1 MVKVAVLGY
10 GTVGSGVVEVL
21 KTNAEL
27 IKERVGEAVEVA
39 YVLDKKEFPGDPIEK
54 IVTHDLDEIMNDEEV
69 KIVVEVMGG
78 VEPAFTFVKRALE
91 AGKHVTTSNKALV
104 AKHGAELLKIAKE
117 NKVNFL
123 FEASVGGGIPIL
135 RALHESL
142 TGDRIDKIVGILNG
156 TTNYMMTK
164 MFYEGADYD
173 AVLKEA
179 QDNGF
184 AERNPEADVEGYD
197 ACRKIA
203 ILASIISGK
212 RAEFEEIHCEGITK
226 ITVDDMKYAKEL
238 GMSIKLLATCK
249 REGEDKFSAIVC
261 PCLLNKTHPLF
272 NVDGVFN
279 SVFVQGNMLG
289 DSMFYGSGAGKL
301 PTASAVVGDIVELAK
316 NLDKDLGFWWNA
328 DKLELTDKGEVAHR
342 FFVRVKD
349 TDKSKVAADFANA
362 KIVEVEGLADEF
374 GFVTE
379 KMEEKVYDEKIKA
392 YEGKVVGMIRV
403 EE

>member
-238 GMSIKLLATCK
+238 GMAIKLLATCK

-349 TDKSKVAADFANA
+349 TDKSKVATDFANA

-392 YEGKVVGMIRV
+392 YEGKVIGMIRV

>member
-349 TDKSKVAADFANA
+349 TDKSKVATDFANA

>member
-1 MVKVAVLGY
+1 
-10 GTVGSGVVEVL
+10 
-21 KTNAEL
+21 
-27 IKERVGEAVEVA
+27 
-39 YVLDKKEFPGDPIEK
+39 
-54 IVTHDLDEIMNDEEV
+54 
-69 KIVVEVMGG
+69 
-78 VEPAFTFVKRALE
+78 
-91 AGKHVTTSNKALV
+91 
-104 AKHGAELLKIAKE
+104 
-117 NKVNFL
+117 
-123 FEASVGGGIPIL
+123 
-135 RALHESL
+135 
-142 TGDRIDKIVGILNG
+142 
-156 TTNYMMTK
+156 
-164 MFYEGADYD
+164 
-173 AVLKEA
+173 
-179 QDNGF
+179 
-184 AERNPEADVEGYD
+184 
-197 ACRKIA
+197 
-203 ILASIISGK
+203 
-212 RAEFEEIHCEGITK
+212 
-226 ITVDDMKYAKEL
+226 MKYAKEL
-238 GMSIKLLATCK
+238 GMAIKLLATCK

-316 NLDKDLGFWWNA
+316 NLEKDLGFWWND

-349 TDKSKVAADFANA
+349 TDKAKVAADFSNA